1 MISYAS
7 IFVALMVQLGPP
19 PPLISVAQLADEST
33 TADGRAATQTII
45 EKLQAGFVRVRP
57 SEVSAEALEACRTD
71 PSPVEV
77 CLAEALGR
85 AGAASGHVVL
95 MTREKDGV
103 LHWLCVGRN
112 AGPFT
117 AARQSVA
124 LGPLADLYSY
134 GESEL
139 LRRAAA
145 CLTYAG
151 NQSGW

>member
-1 MISYAS
+1 MLIYAS
-7 IFVALMVQLGPP
+7 IFAALTVQLGPP
-19 PPLISVAQLADEST
+19 PPLISVVQLADEGT

-45 EKLQAGFVRVRP
+45 EKLQPGYVRVRP

-77 CLAEALGR
+77 CLSEALGR

-95 MTREKDGV
+95 MTQEKDGV

-117 AARQSVA
+117 AARQSVE
-124 LGPLADLYSY
+124 LGPLADLYSD

-139 LRRAAA
+139 LHRAAA